1 METPK
6 AFVSFDYEKDGNE
19 KTRFTN
25 ESGSSSN
32 PFKIEYASA
41 KLTYPQP
48 QWDDKVADQINSC
61 NMLIVLVG
69 ANTSTNTGVIK
80 EIASADSQNIP
91 IFGVYT
97 NGTGPS
103 TALPARL
110 QRSRTL
116 NWDWSAISDMIEQVM
131 KEGKNALL
139 SV

>member
-6 AFVSFDYEKDGNE
+6 AFVSFDYENDGNE
-19 KTRFTN
+19 KTRFAN

-32 PFKIEYASA
+32 PFKIEYFSA
-41 KLTYPQP
+41 KPTYPQP
-48 QWDDKVADQINSC
+48 QWDDKIADQINAC
-61 NMLIVLVG
+61 NMLIVLVS
-69 ANTSTNTGVIK
+69 ANTSTNKGVIK

-97 NGTGPS
+97 NGTGAS
-103 TALPARL
+103 TPLPKGL
-110 QRSRTL
+110 QASRTL
-116 NWDWSAISDMIEQVM
+116 NWDWSAISDMIEKVM

>member
-6 AFVSFDYEKDGNE
+6 AFVSFDYENDSNE
-19 KTRFTN
+19 KSRFTN
-25 ESGSSSN
+25 ESGSSSIE
-32 PFKIEYASA
+32 FKIEYFSS
-41 KLTYPQP
+41 KPKYPQP
-48 QWDDKVADQINSC
+48 QHDDITADQINAC

-91 IFGVYT
+91 IFGVYASGAGS
-97 NGTGPS
+97 GTP
-103 TALPARL
+103 LPKGL
-110 QRSRTL
+110 QSSRTL
-116 NWDWSAISDMIEQVM
+116 SWDWTAISTMIEKVM

>member
-6 AFVSFDYEKDGNE
+6 AFVSFDYENDGNE
-19 KTRFTN
+19 KSRFAN
-25 ESGSSSN
+25 ESTNSSIQ
-32 PFKIEYASA
+32 FTIEYFSS
-41 KLTYPQP
+41 KPTYPQP
-48 QWDDKVADQINSC
+48 QWDDITADQINSC

-69 ANTSTNTGVIK
+69 NNTSTNKGVIK

-91 IFGVYT
+91 IFGVYVS
-97 NGTGPS
+97 GAGPS
-103 TALPARL
+103 TALPPRL

-116 NWDWSAISDMIEQVM
+116 NWDWSAISAMIEQVM